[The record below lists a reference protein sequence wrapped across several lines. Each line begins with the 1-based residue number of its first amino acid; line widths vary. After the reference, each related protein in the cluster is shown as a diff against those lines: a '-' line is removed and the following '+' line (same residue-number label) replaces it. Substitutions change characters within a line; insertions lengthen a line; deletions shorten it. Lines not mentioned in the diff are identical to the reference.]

1 MTNRA
6 RWEEMTA
13 SPSLKKD
20 KVQTASD
27 KAAKVPLGSGGVG
40 KAKEAILDR
49 KERMRRAMEEAGI

>member
-13 SPSLKKD
+13 PALKKD

-27 KAAKVPLGSGGVG
+27 KAAKVPLGSGTVG